1 MVFDPASR
9 YFTTIGNYKQSGND
23 VTYNGQIY
31 RWSKHHE
38 WEKFIDLPSRI
49 SQPFQLAMNV
59 TDPADRTLLE
69 KHGWGLQSAVEMS
82 LDIFGAYPKFFR
94 RSRAQFTVAK
104 DQNVRLRSGWFSE
117 RDACYLASGK
127 PVVSQD
133 DPGFSNVL
141 PTGQGLFGLPLWSR
155 RLRRLM
161 RSTLITRDIAKRPAT
176 SRMSILM
183 PSGSPPRCS
192 MISCSWRS
200 RFSM

>member
-1 MVFDPASR
+1 VPIGPLGEFFPSVHKTRQPIDLELWPMVFDPASR

-82 LDIFGAYPKFFR
+82 LDIFRAYRKLDDFLLLAEQILDVGIQFGDLSGASFHARLFP
-94 RSRAQFTVAK
+94 
-104 DQNVRLRSGWFSE
+104 VRGFWHE
-117 RDACYLASGK
+117 GAAWLAEPTPWDCFCRWSI
-127 PVVSQD
+127 PATS
-133 DPGFSNVL
+133 PG
-141 PTGQGLFGLPLWSR
+141 R
-155 RLRRLM
+155 RLR
-161 RSTLITRDIAKRPAT
+161 
-176 SRMSILM
+176 
-183 PSGSPPRCS
+183 
-192 MISCSWRS
+192 
-200 RFSM
+200 

>member
-82 LDIFGAYPKFFR
+82 LDIFRAYRKLDDFLLL
-94 RSRAQFTVAK
+94 AEQILDVGIQFG
-104 DQNVRLRSGWFSE
+104 DL
-117 RDACYLASGK
+117 SGK
-127 PVVSQD
+127 E
-133 DPGFSNVL
+133 SNV
-141 PTGQGLFGLPLWSR
+141 GQQLFDDHLMMAAQVSTQGFFQFGDFGTKAPL
-155 RLRRLM
+155 
-161 RSTLITRDIAKRPAT
+161 
-176 SRMSILM
+176 
-183 PSGSPPRCS
+183 G
-192 MISCSWRS
+192 
-200 RFSM
+200 